1 MTLSERL
8 AALVEPWWRDAVERV
23 PEEQLGHR
31 EVMRLVAGGLA
42 LHRTGHGP
50 PVAEL
55 VAASTVLVDRLAS
68 LQGPDGLFSSDGN
81 LHSPPDSAFALNDL
95 GIALRLLEGHR
106 EGMAEGTAVELEPVR
121 AGLLRIAEAAV
132 PALVVGGIH
141 TPNHRWEVGAALTR
155 LADLDERAL
164 PRVRQWLAEG
174 IDVDDDGLYSER
186 SANYAALVS
195 NPCLLVMGD
204 ALGHEDLLAIV
215 HRDLHTQL
223 DLTDSDG
230 HVETLFSR
238 RQDQNGTIPLTYFHL
253 QLRRFALAG
262 CATCAAGAAT
272 SEPGATAEG
281 WLLVNTLLE
290 VALHPDLAREVETPP
305 TAAVPEDRS
314 RHLPEVGLLVR
325 RHGRR
330 RTVVYGGSDVP
341 HAGRVASGLAGN
353 PTFLRFRSGAAVIR
367 SARLSRVFFGLG
379 PFRAEGLRV
388 DDDGVAHLHERLEAR
403 YYQPLPE
410 RDHVDDGR
418 YPLTDD
424 GRFTAAMAFPSRPAD
439 AVVLTTDI
447 RCQPLSDGLR
457 LQIATTGA
465 ATRYALEL
473 ALGPGEV
480 TGADL
485 HGPDTWVLDGGSAQ
499 LRHGDD
505 AITIAVEGP
514 AAGTGPAAAPF
525 YDPGEAFTFLGG
537 TDALTG
543 PRLYLT
549 GTTPGTLTLTLR
561 GH

>member
-1 MTLSERL
+1 MTFSERL
-8 AALVEPWWRDAVERV
+8 AALVEPWWCDAVERA
-23 PEEQLGHR
+23 PQETLGHR
-31 EVMRLVAGGLA
+31 EVMRLLAGGLA
-42 LHRTGHGP
+42 LHRLGRGV
-50 PVAEL
+50 PVDALAE
-55 VAASTVLVDRLAS
+55 ASVVLVDRLAAM
-68 LQGPDGLFSSDGN
+68 QGPDGLFSSDGN

-95 GIALRLLEGHR
+95 GIALRLLDGD
-106 EGMAEGTAVELEPVR
+106 GAAVELEPVR

-132 PALVVGGIH
+132 PALVAGGIH
-141 TPNHRWEVGAALTR
+141 TPNHRWEIGAALTR

-204 ALGHEDLLAIV
+204 ALGREDLLAIV

-223 DLTDSDG
+223 DLTDADG

-238 RQDQNGTIPLTYFHL
+238 RQDQNSVIPLTYFHV

-262 CATCAAGAAT
+262 CATCAAGVAT
-272 SEPGATAEG
+272 SEPGASAEG
-281 WLLVNTLLE
+281 WLLVNTLLD
-290 VALHPDLAREVETPP
+290 VALHPALARDVEAPP
-305 TAAVPEDRS
+305 ASAGAEDRS
-314 RHLPEVGLLVR
+314 RHLCEVGLLVR
-325 RHGRR
+325 RHEPR

-341 HAGRVASGLAGN
+341 HVGRVASGLAGN
-353 PTFLRFRSGAAVIR
+353 PTFLRFRSGDAVIR

-388 DDDGVAHLHERLEAR
+388 DDDGVAHLRERLEAR

-410 RDHVDDGR
+410 AEHAVDGR

-424 GRFTAAMAFPSRPAD
+424 GRFTAAMNFPARPAD
-439 AVVLTTDI
+439 AVVLTTDV
-447 RCQPLSDGLR
+447 RCEPLADGLR

-465 ATRYALEL
+465 TTRFSLEL

-480 TGADL
+480 TEAEQ
-485 HGPDTWVLDGGSAQ
+485 HGPDTWVLDRGSAQ
-499 LRHGDD
+499 LRHGAD
-505 AITIAVEGP
+505 AVTIAVEGA
-514 AAGTGPAAAPF
+514 AAGAALAATPF

-549 GTTPGTLTLTLR
+549 GTTPGTLTITLR